1 MPKFATK
8 LIERNE
14 VAEGT
19 MAFAFERPADFNF
32 TAGQF
37 LMVILSNPPYN
48 DAKGER
54 RTFSIAS
61 PPQEAERLQIA
72 TRMTGSALK
81 RSLAEM
87 PLGTPVELFGPAG
100 SFTLHKASSMPAV
113 FIAGGIGITPF
124 RSIINDALARHMTH
138 QITLVYSNRNPEGT
152 AFHNEFLRIA
162 EEHTK
167 FKYVPTMTDADKSHQ
182 PWSGLRRSV
191 DAHFLREHIGD
202 IMTPMFYIAGPPG
215 MVAGIAKAVI
225 AAGTDQAH
233 VRSEKF
239 EGY

>member
-8 LIERNE
+8 LVERIE
-14 VAEGT
+14 VAEAT
-19 MAFAFERPADFNF
+19 MAFAFERPADFSF

-37 LMVILSNPPYN
+37 LTITLPNPPHT
-48 DAKGER
+48 DAKGNR

-61 PPQEAERLQIA
+61 PPQEVERLQIT

-81 RSLAEM
+81 LSLAEM
-87 PLGTPVELFGPAG
+87 TLGTPVELFGPAG
-100 SFTLHKASSMPAV
+100 SFTLHKGSSMPAV

-124 RSIINDALARHMTH
+124 RSMIHDVFARRLSY
-138 QITLVYSNRNPEGT
+138 QITLIYSNRNPEGA
-152 AFHNEFLRIA
+152 AFHDEFLRIA
-162 EEHTK
+162 EAHTK

-182 PWSGLRRSV
+182 PWSGLRHYV
-191 DAHFLREHIGD
+191 DAGFLREHIGD

-215 MVAGIAKAVI
+215 MVTGIAKAVI
-225 AAGTDQAH
+225 AAGTDSAR

>member
-14 VAEGT
+14 VADGT

-37 LMVILSNPPYN
+37 LMVILSNAPYN
-48 DAKGER
+48 DSKGER
-54 RTFSIAS
+54 RAFSIAS
-61 PPQEAERLQIA
+61 PPQETERLQIT

-81 RSLAEM
+81 RSLAEI

-100 SFTLHKASSMPAV
+100 SFMLHRASSMPAV

-124 RSIINDALARHMTH
+124 RSIINDALARHLTH
-138 QITLVYSNRNPEGT
+138 QITLVYSNRNPEGA
-152 AFHNEFLRIA
+152 AFHDEFVRIA
-162 EEHTK
+162 DEHTK

-215 MVAGIAKAVI
+215 MVAGITKAVI
-225 AAGTDQAH
+225 AAGTDSAR

>member
-8 LIERNE
+8 LVECIE

-19 MAFAFERPADFNF
+19 MAFAFERPADFSF

-37 LMVILSNPPYN
+37 LTITLPNPPYN
-48 DAKGER
+48 DATGNR

-61 PPQEAERLQIA
+61 PPQETERLQIA

-81 RSLAEM
+81 RSFAEAT
-87 PLGTPVELFGPAG
+87 PGTLVELFGPAG

-124 RSIINDALARHMTH
+124 RSMINDAFARRLTH
-138 QITLVYSNRNPEGT
+138 QITLIYSNRNPEGA
-152 AFHNEFLRIA
+152 AFHDEFLRIA
-162 EEHTK
+162 EAHTK

-182 PWSGLRRSV
+182 PWSGLRRNV
-191 DAHFLREHIGD
+191 DANFLREHIGD
-202 IMTPMFYIAGPPG
+202 IMTPIFYIAGPPG
-215 MVAGIAKAVI
+215 MVTGITKAVI
-225 AAGTDQAH
+225 AAGTDSAR

>member
-19 MAFAFERPADFNF
+19 MAFAFERPADFSF

-37 LMVILSNPPYN
+37 LTITLPNPPYN

-61 PPQEAERLQIA
+61 PPQDTERLQFA

-81 RSLAEM
+81 RSLAEI

-100 SFTLHKASSMPAV
+100 AFTLHKASSMPAV

-124 RSIINDALARHMTH
+124 RSMIHDAFTRHLTH
-138 QITLVYSNRNPEGT
+138 QITLVYSNRNPEGA
-152 AFHNEFLRIA
+152 AFHEEFMRIA
-162 EEHTK
+162 EAHTK
-167 FKYVPTMTDADKSHQ
+167 FKYVPTMTDADKSRQ
-182 PWSGLRRSV
+182 PWSGLRRYV
-191 DAHFLREHIGD
+191 DANFLREHIGD

-215 MVAGIAKAVI
+215 MVAGISKAVI
-225 AAGTDQAH
+225 AAGTDSAR

>member
-1 MPKFATK
+1 
-8 LIERNE
+8 
-14 VAEGT
+14 T
-19 MAFAFERPADFNF
+19 MAFAFERPANFSF

-37 LMVILSNPPYN
+37 LTVTLSNPPYN
-48 DAKGER
+48 DAKGDR

-61 PPQEAERLQIA
+61 PPQEAERLQIT

-87 PLGTPVELFGPAG
+87 TLGTPIELFGPAG
-100 SFTLHKASSMPAV
+100 SFTLHKGSSMPAV

-124 RSIINDALARHMTH
+124 RSMINDAFARRLTH
-138 QITLVYSNRNPEGT
+138 QITLVYSNRNPEGA

-162 EEHTK
+162 EAHTK
-167 FKYVPTMTDADKSHQ
+167 FKYIPTMTDADKSHQ
-182 PWSGLRRSV
+182 PWTGLRRYV
-191 DAHFLREHIGD
+191 DAGFLREHIGD
-202 IMTPMFYIAGPPG
+202 IMTPIFYIAGPPG
-215 MVAGIAKAVI
+215 MVTGIAKAVI
-225 AAGTDQAH
+225 EAGTDSAR

>member
-8 LIERNE
+8 LVERIE

-19 MAFAFERPADFNF
+19 MAFAFERPADFSF

-37 LMVILSNPPYN
+37 LTVTLPNPPYN
-48 DAKGER
+48 DAKGNR

-61 PPQEAERLQIA
+61 APQEVERLQIT

-81 RSLAEM
+81 RSLAEAT
-87 PLGTPVELFGPAG
+87 LGTPVELFGPAG
-100 SFTLHKASSMPAV
+100 SFTLHKGSSMPAV

-124 RSIINDALARHMTH
+124 RSMIHDVFARRLPY
-138 QITLVYSNRNPEGT
+138 QITLIYSNRNPEGA
-152 AFHNEFLRIA
+152 AFHDEFLRIA
-162 EEHTK
+162 EAHTK
-167 FKYVPTMTDADKSHQ
+167 FKYVPTMTHADQSRQ
-182 PWSGLRRSV
+182 PWNGLRRYV
-191 DAHFLREHIGD
+191 NADFLREHIGD

-225 AAGTDQAH
+225 EAGTDSAR

-239 EGY
+239 DGY

>member
-1 MPKFATK
+1 MPKFTTK

-14 VAEGT
+14 VAERT
-19 MAFAFERPADFNF
+19 MVFTFERPADFNF

-37 LMVILSNPPYN
+37 LTVTVPNPPFS
-48 DAKGER
+48 DAKGNG

-61 PPQEAERLQIA
+61 PPQELAHLQIA

-81 RSLAEM
+81 RSLAEL

-100 SFTLHKASSMPAV
+100 TFTLHRASSMSAV

-124 RSIINDALARHMTH
+124 RSIINDAFARHLTH
-138 QITLVYSNRNPEGT
+138 QITLIYSNRNLEGA
-152 AFHNEFLRIA
+152 AFHAEFLRIA

-167 FKYVPTMTDADKSHQ
+167 FKYIPTMTDANKSHQ
-182 PWSGLRRSV
+182 PWSGLRRAV
-191 DAHFLREHIGD
+191 DAHFLREHVGD
-202 IMTPMFYIAGPPG
+202 IMTPVFYIAGPPG
-215 MVAGIAKAVI
+215 MVTGITKAVI
-225 AAGTDQAH
+225 EAGAEPAR

-239 EGY
+239 DGY

>member
-1 MPKFATK
+1 MPKFATT
-8 LIERNE
+8 LIERIE

-19 MAFAFERPADFNF
+19 MAFAFERPADFGF

-37 LMVILSNPPYN
+37 LTVILSNPPYN
-48 DAKGER
+48 DAKGDR

-61 PPQEAERLQIA
+61 PPQETERLQIT

-81 RSLAEM
+81 RSLAEV

-100 SFTLHKASSMPAV
+100 SFMLHKGSSMPAV

-124 RSIINDALARHMTH
+124 RSMIHDVFARGLPY
-138 QITLVYSNRNPEGT
+138 QITLIYSNRNPEGA
-152 AFHNEFLRIA
+152 AFHDEFLRIA
-162 EEHTK
+162 EAHTK
-167 FKYVPTMTDADKSHQ
+167 FKYIPTMTHADKSHL
-182 PWSGLRRSV
+182 PWSGLRRYV
-191 DAHFLREHIGD
+191 NADFLREHIGD
-202 IMTPMFYIAGPPG
+202 IMTPIFYIAGPPG
-215 MVAGIAKAVI
+215 MVTGISKAVI
-225 AAGTDQAH
+225 EAGTDSAR